1 MAFSISEFSS
11 PKNKE
16 AVQHLIYGNQTLK
29 YLHKKYLTVISPK
42 KHQEK
47 QLLQKEYEIKRNQDE
62 VRKSYKRGI
71 DQVRD
76 QTEERI
82 EMHSMVD
89 QIRDKT
95 KKRKAREQTVE
106 RKDMHSKVNQVRD
119 QTEERK
125 DMHAQVDQVRDQTEE
140 RKDMHAKVDQVR
152 DQTEGRKEM
161 HTQVDQIR
169 DKKEK
174 RKARDQTAEMHAK
187 SDKKRDCTENR
198 KAREQREER
207 KYYRKA
213 RDNLRYQKKI
223 YETFDN
229 DTGFD
234 VICSS
239 CLQYKNMQYCK
250 PVSILSKEK
259 QKTFIVKYCS
269 ILKNRSKD
277 QVVCNICLKDIKQNK
292 VPKRSHRSAFKFANF
307 PRYLIQNLKS

>member
-89 QIRDKT
+89 QT
-95 KKRKAREQTVE
+95 KKRKAREQTVK
-106 RKDMHSKVNQVRD
+106 RKDMHSK
-119 QTEERK
+119 
-125 DMHAQVDQVRDQTEE
+125 VDQVRDQTEE

-292 VPKRSHRSAFKFANF
+292 VPKRSYRSAFKFANF